1 MTENDDGLV
10 EGLAR
15 WMASKA
21 TYRFLE
27 FDDLSYDGVMTISD
41 CVVKVT
47 AGDNEQVF
55 SMTPSMSFEERLAIC
70 KLALALLV
78 KIWGWG
84 HRALDMITD
93 IVSSD
98 DVLFAEVQKLLV
110 TVPIQTMYAR
120 AGRISEA
127 LDLAEVLAA
136 KGIPI
141 LPELIAASAIL
152 DTGTRLY
159 SEKYRR
165 FLSNRL
171 RADLPASY
179 RASLLYNI
187 ANSLRSEGAH
197 KDAIAFYNR
206 AIKADG
212 SYRSRP
218 YLWREVAGCL
228 FELGRMLY
236 AQRFYKRAISLG
248 ESDPN
253 VLALLGDTYLFSGD
267 LKLAV
272 EHLEQYQANVKAPNA
287 HFLLKY
293 VVANKLLQA
302 FGERCERR
310 TDESDELVSLAINGS
325 EFEQRKLLLSAL
337 ELDPLNGYAWFN
349 YAVYVSTY
357 GDRMDQH
364 VPWLIAAVLQTWDLE
379 AWTNAVCTAINGY
392 DDYIVVAV
400 CVEGIRIHGEPLL
413 EGVRA
418 TLRRNPGFDESDI
431 NKIIDTMREVVQYG
445 CHHFDHVDRVYVRY
459 VFQGE
464 KQPEN

>member
-141 LPELIAASAIL
+141 LPELIAASAI
-152 DTGTRLY
+152 
-159 SEKYRR
+159 
-165 FLSNRL
+165 
-171 RADLPASY
+171 
-179 RASLLYNI
+179 
-187 ANSLRSEGAH
+187 
-197 KDAIAFYNR
+197 
-206 AIKADG
+206 
-212 SYRSRP
+212 
-218 YLWREVAGCL
+218 
-228 FELGRMLY
+228 
-236 AQRFYKRAISLG
+236 
-248 ESDPN
+248 
-253 VLALLGDTYLFSGD
+253 
-267 LKLAV
+267 
-272 EHLEQYQANVKAPNA
+272 
-287 HFLLKY
+287 
-293 VVANKLLQA
+293 
-302 FGERCERR
+302 
-310 TDESDELVSLAINGS
+310 
-325 EFEQRKLLLSAL
+325 
-337 ELDPLNGYAWFN
+337 
-349 YAVYVSTY
+349 
-357 GDRMDQH
+357 
-364 VPWLIAAVLQTWDLE
+364 
-379 AWTNAVCTAINGY
+379 
-392 DDYIVVAV
+392 
-400 CVEGIRIHGEPLL
+400 
-413 EGVRA
+413 
-418 TLRRNPGFDESDI
+418 
-431 NKIIDTMREVVQYG
+431 
-445 CHHFDHVDRVYVRY
+445 
-459 VFQGE
+459 
-464 KQPEN
+464 